1 MQRTVQNDILSVPT
15 VITDD
20 SRLDSGNFYQNIIA
34 NELHSME
41 SWASHL
47 NQEDMDQIVTHLS
60 NAKKRLIVGARSSY
74 SAALW
79 MGTLLNQLLGN
90 TKVVHE
96 FYDSNFEYLTEA
108 SEDTVVLLISFARYT
123 KWSLKYAQIA
133 KNHGAKILAITDS
146 ISSPAWR
153 WQTTLSL
160 QRSISMKW
168 DLTPSH
174 ASIVCLTVLL
184 QKSAKPGANPS
195 VHDFMT
201 WKNFIQ
207 TLIFFTNNNF
217 RGGII
222 MQEILD
228 IFLEKSKQHHSNIIY
243 AQIYKN
249 DLLKEEFRLFPVKTR
264 LNIWSISKPFVAMA
278 AGIAEREGLIT
289 LDEYIYPWFEK
300 YFPSDPSENLYKIK
314 IRDLLTMSSGQKDPL
329 FFCDG
334 PERYREKDW
343 VRYFFQND
351 SFPYTPG
358 THFVYSNFCSY
369 ILSVL
374 LEEKSGT
381 GLLNYLR
388 YRFFEPVGIPNPDW
402 TLCPQGH
409 CMAANGLY
417 LTIDELA
424 RFGHLL
430 LHEGS
435 LNGKQIVPKNS

>member
-1 MQRTVQNDILSVPT
+1 
-15 VITDD
+15 
-20 SRLDSGNFYQNIIA
+20 
-34 NELHSME
+34 
-41 SWASHL
+41 
-47 NQEDMDQIVTHLS
+47 
-60 NAKKRLIVGARSSY
+60 
-74 SAALW
+74 
-79 MGTLLNQLLGN
+79 
-90 TKVVHE
+90 
-96 FYDSNFEYLTEA
+96 
-108 SEDTVVLLISFARYT
+108 
-123 KWSLKYAQIA
+123 
-133 KNHGAKILAITDS
+133 
-146 ISSPAWR
+146 
-153 WQTTLSL
+153 
-160 QRSISMKW
+160 
-168 DLTPSH
+168 
-174 ASIVCLTVLL
+174 
-184 QKSAKPGANPS
+184 
-195 VHDFMT
+195 
-201 WKNFIQ
+201 
-207 TLIFFTNNNF
+207 
-217 RGGII
+217 
-222 MQEILD
+222 
-228 IFLEKSKQHHSNIIY
+228 
-243 AQIYKN
+243 
-249 DLLKEEFRLFPVKTR
+249 
-264 LNIWSISKPFVAMA
+264 MA

-334 PERYREKDW
+334 PERYIEKDW

-435 LNGKQIVPKNS
+435 LNGKQIVPKKFVIDACQKHIDSYNPLTKHPDYQSYGYGYFIYMGPMEDTLILSGNYGQYCVVDKKRQMVSCVMSLDGNDHKKIRDDLVDSLAEYYGVKISHI